1 MRFVSIGF
9 LLFVVSGAVSAQT
22 TLPYT
27 FAPGTVAKAS
37 EVNANFQALLTAINK
52 LEGPVTAAGVAGTY
66 VLAGLSLY
74 MTSTPQSGT
83 MSNNARMEHNST
95 KATAVLNANGTFSF
109 SQETSNGSAML
120 FDFLKN
126 NGTNT
131 VTNATAIAQPNTSP
145 PESGGTWTLS
155 GNTLTITTNTG
166 GMGTFTAAAGGRL
179 FIGVD
184 ASPDNTSQELHILI
198 RTN

>member
-1 MRFVSIGF
+1 MRFAFIGL

-66 VLAGLSLY
+66 VLAAVSLY
-74 MTSTPQSGT
+74 MNSTPQSGV
-83 MSNNARMEHNST
+83 MSNGARIEHNST
-95 KATAVLNANGTFSF
+95 KATAVFNSDGTFSF
-109 SQETSNGSAML
+109 SQGTSNGAAML
-120 FDFLKN
+120 LNFLKN

-131 VTNATAIAQPNTSP
+131 VTNASATA
-145 PESGGTWTLS
+145 
-155 GNTLTITTNTG
+155 
-166 GMGTFTAAAGGRL
+166 
-179 FIGVD
+179 
-184 ASPDNTSQELHILI
+184 
-198 RTN
+198 